1 MTRTEL
7 LNFLID
13 ILDYKTY
20 LEIGVQNPYNNFH
33 KINVSNK
40 IGVEPYPKA
49 TFTGLLECDS
59 DYFFTINYSA
69 KLKFDLIFIDGDH
82 RYGQCVRDAMNSLEV
97 LADGGTI
104 VMHDI
109 NPTSEDMQAD
119 EMPSQTARWCGGA
132 WKVFAEMRMTR
143 PDLFMVSVLED
154 HGCGIIQKSEN
165 ETLYPITELTY
176 DFFDK
181 NKNELMNT
189 ISWKSFQNFFI
200 QTKKLY
206 DCIEANTLADKLL

>member
-20 LEIGVQNPYNNFH
+20 LEIGVQNPHNNFH
-33 KINVSNK
+33 KINLQNK

-49 TFTGLLECDS
+49 TFTGLIECDS

-82 RYGQCVRDAMNSLEV
+82 RYGQCVRDVINSLEV
-97 LADGGTI
+97 LTDGGTI

-109 NPTSEDMQAD
+109 NPITEHMQVD

-143 PDLFMVSVLED
+143 PDLFMISVLED

-165 ETLYPITELTY
+165 EKLFPLTELSY

-181 NKNELMNT
+181 NKKELMNS
-189 ISWKSFQNFFI
+189 ISWEGFKDSFT

-206 DCIEANTLADKLL
+206 DLIDGYKLEEKIL